1 MTRLIDLSVVTRHTP
16 SEATPVTVE
25 LLDHRTGATVLGLTP
40 EDFPDGMAISNETVT
55 LTTHTGTHMDA
66 PLHYGPLS
74 GGEPARSIDQ
84 VPLEWCF
91 GPGVRLDVRRVPP
104 GEGIT
109 VDQLRAALRE
119 AGRDAPHP
127 GDIVLLWTGADGL
140 WGSADYLAKYPGL
153 TGEGTAFL
161 VESGVRVIG
170 IDAWGLDRPMPA
182 MIEDYRATGD
192 RGVLWPAHV
201 YGRTREY
208 LQLEKLA
215 GLGALP
221 AATGF
226 TVVCF
231 PVAVHGAGAGWTR
244 VVALLDAEHAGQDGQ
259 DGQDGHAGHA
269 EHAEHAGQDGHDER
283 DERDEHAEHAE
294 HDEHDEHAEH
304 AGHAGH
310 AGQDGSGGAAGN
322 GENDGDFRAPG

>member
-1 MTRLIDLSVVTRHTP
+1 MRRLVDLSVVTRHTP

-25 LLDHRTGATVLGLTP
+25 LLDHVTGATVLGLTP

-74 GGEPARSIDQ
+74 GGAPAKSIDQ
-84 VPLEWCF
+84 VPLEWCV
-91 GPGVRLDVRRVPP
+91 GPGVRLDVRHVPP

-109 VDQLRAALRE
+109 VEHLRAALRA
-119 AGRDAPHP
+119 AGHTLRP
-127 GDIVLLWTGADGL
+127 GDIVLLWTGADAL
-140 WGSADYLAKYPGL
+140 WGEAEYLTKYPGL

-170 IDAWGLDRPMPA
+170 IDAWGLDRPMRS
-182 MIEDYRATGD
+182 MIDDYRRTGD
-192 RGVLWPAHV
+192 KKTLWPAHV

-215 GLGALP
+215 QLAALP
-221 AATGF
+221 APTGF

-231 PVAVHGAGAGWTR
+231 PVAVAGAGAGWTR
-244 VVALLDAEHAGQDGQ
+244 VVALLDDEG
-259 DGQDGHAGHA
+259 GHA
-269 EHAEHAGQDGHDER
+269 R
-283 DERDEHAEHAE
+283 
-294 HDEHDEHAEH
+294 
-304 AGHAGH
+304 
-310 AGQDGSGGAAGN
+310 
-322 GENDGDFRAPG
+322 

>member
-1 MTRLIDLSVVTRHTP
+1 MRRLVDLSVVTRHTP

-25 LLDHRTGATVLGLTP
+25 LLDHVTGATVLGLTP

-74 GGEPARSIDQ
+74 GGAPAKSIDQ
-84 VPLEWCF
+84 VPLEWCV
-91 GPGVRLDVRRVPP
+91 GPGVRLDVRQVPP

-109 VDQLRAALRE
+109 VEHLRAALRA
-119 AGRDAPHP
+119 AGHTLRP
-127 GDIVLLWTGADGL
+127 GDIVLLWTGADAL
-140 WGSADYLAKYPGL
+140 WGEAEYLTKYPGL

-170 IDAWGLDRPMPA
+170 IDAWGLDRPMRS
-182 MIEDYRATGD
+182 MIDDYRRTGD
-192 RGVLWPAHV
+192 RKALWPAHV

-215 GLGALP
+215 QLAALP
-221 AATGF
+221 APTGF

-231 PVAVHGAGAGWTR
+231 PVAVAGAGAGWTR
-244 VVALLDAEHAGQDGQ
+244 VVALLDDEDPHA
-259 DGQDGHAGHA
+259 
-269 EHAEHAGQDGHDER
+269 R
-283 DERDEHAEHAE
+283 
-294 HDEHDEHAEH
+294 
-304 AGHAGH
+304 
-310 AGQDGSGGAAGN
+310 
-322 GENDGDFRAPG
+322 